1 MATMRP
7 NATIKPVTSATILLV
22 PFQNLKGFIAD
33 SFDSVSL
40 ALDHTINPTNYFLVL
55 LKKLMIDYRLLQA
68 MAAVLEQG
76 GFERASNALHLTQS
90 AVSQR
95 IKQLEQQLGQ
105 PVLIR
110 SIPPRATALG
120 QRLHNHLQ
128 QVRQLEAGLE
138 LSSNPDDLIVRITV
152 NADSLDTWL
161 PSALVLKDYPF
172 LRFEVSVEDQAV
184 GLRRMKQGEVMA
196 CLCATNEPVNGGAVS
211 PLGIMRY
218 RALASPEFIQRYQLE
233 SGQPS
238 RLQQAPCLVYSRDDR
253 LQHQFMAEVAATEP
267 IYTHH
272 LPSSEGFI
280 RAACV
285 GLGYG
290 MMPELQVRNQLEQG
304 TLVDLIP
311 GYSLDVPLYWHYWQ
325 MESPVME
332 SLRQSVINAA
342 DMALY

>member
-1 MATMRP
+1 
-7 NATIKPVTSATILLV
+7 
-22 PFQNLKGFIAD
+22 
-33 SFDSVSL
+33 
-40 ALDHTINPTNYFLVL
+40 
-55 LKKLMIDYRLLQA
+55 MIDYRLLQA

-76 GFERASNALHLTQS
+76 GFERAAHTLHLTQS

-110 SIPPRATALG
+110 SIPPKATPLG

-138 LSSNPDDLIVRITV
+138 LSAHPDDLIIRMTV

-161 PSALVLKDYPF
+161 PNALVLADYP
-172 LRFEVSVEDQAV
+172 LVRFEISVEDQAV

-196 CLCATNEPVNGGAVS
+196 CLCASNEAVNGGVVEA
-211 PLGIMRY
+211 LGVMRY
-218 RALASPEFIQRYQLE
+218 RALASPNFVERFQLQSAKTE
-233 SGQPS
+233 E
-238 RLQQAPCLVYSRDDR
+238 LKLAPCLVYSRDDR
-253 LQHQFMAEVAATEP
+253 LQHQFMAEVAGSEP

-280 RAACV
+280 RAAIA

-290 MMPELQVRNQLEQG
+290 MIPELQVKHQLEQG
-304 TLVDLIP
+304 TLVDLVP
-311 GYSLDVPLYWHYWQ
+311 GYHLDVPLYWHYWQ

-332 SLRQSVINAA
+332 ALRKSVLQATRQ
-342 DMALY
+342 ALY

>member
-1 MATMRP
+1 
-7 NATIKPVTSATILLV
+7 
-22 PFQNLKGFIAD
+22 
-33 SFDSVSL
+33 
-40 ALDHTINPTNYFLVL
+40 
-55 LKKLMIDYRLLQA
+55 MIDYRLLQA

-76 GFERASNALHLTQS
+76 GFERAANTLHLTQS

-95 IKQLEQQLGQ
+95 IKQLEHQLGQ

-110 SIPPRATALG
+110 SIPPKATSLG

-138 LSSNPDDLIVRITV
+138 LSANPEDLIVRITV

-161 PSALVLKDYPF
+161 PAALVLPDYPL

-196 CLCATNEPVNGGAVS
+196 CLCASDEAVNGGDVV

-218 RALASPEFIQRYQLE
+218 RALASPDFVRRFELHA
-233 SGQPS
+233 GTPAK
-238 RLQQAPCLVYSRDDR
+238 LQQAPCLVYSRDDR
-253 LQHQFMAEVAATEP
+253 LQHQFMAEVAGTEP
-267 IYTHH
+267 VYTHH

-280 RAACV
+280 RAACA

-290 MMPELQVRNQLEQG
+290 MMPELQVKAELENG
-304 TLVDLIP
+304 LLVDLVP
-311 GYSLDVPLYWHYWQ
+311 GYNLDVPLYWHYWQ

-332 SLRQSVINAA
+332 TLRQSVLVTARQ
-342 DMALY
+342 ALY

>member
-1 MATMRP
+1 
-7 NATIKPVTSATILLV
+7 
-22 PFQNLKGFIAD
+22 
-33 SFDSVSL
+33 
-40 ALDHTINPTNYFLVL
+40 
-55 LKKLMIDYRLLQA
+55 MIDYRLLIA

-76 GFERASNALHLTQS
+76 GFERAANTLHLTQS

-110 SIPPRATALG
+110 SIPPRATSLG

-138 LSSNPDDLIVRITV
+138 LSANPDDLIVRLTV

-161 PSALVLKDYPF
+161 PAALVLEDYPL

-196 CLCATNEPVNGGAVS
+196 CLCASDEAVNGGAITS
-211 PLGIMRY
+211 LGVMRY
-218 RALASPEFIQRYQLE
+218 RALASPEFIHRYALD
-233 SGQPS
+233 SSDPLG
-238 RLQQAPCLVYSRDDR
+238 LKNAPCLVYSRDDR
-253 LQHQFMAEVAATEP
+253 LQHQFMAEVAGTEP
-267 IYTHH
+267 VYTHH

-280 RAACV
+280 RAAIA

-290 MMPELQVRNQLEQG
+290 MMPELQVRKELENG
-304 TLVDLIP
+304 TLVDLVP
-311 GYSLDVPLYWHYWQ
+311 GYHLDVALFWHYWQ

-332 SLRQSVINAA
+332 TLRQSVVASAKN
-342 DMALY
+342 ALY

>member
-1 MATMRP
+1 
-7 NATIKPVTSATILLV
+7 
-22 PFQNLKGFIAD
+22 
-33 SFDSVSL
+33 
-40 ALDHTINPTNYFLVL
+40 
-55 LKKLMIDYRLLQA
+55 MIDYRLLQA

-76 GFERASNALHLTQS
+76 GFERAANTLHLTQS

-110 SIPPRATALG
+110 SIPPKATSLG

-138 LSSNPDDLIVRITV
+138 LSANPDDLIVRITV

-161 PSALVLKDYPF
+161 PAALVLPTYPL

-196 CLCATNEPVNGGAVS
+196 CLCASDEVVNGGGAIA
-211 PLGIMRY
+211 LGIMRY
-218 RALASPEFIQRYQLE
+218 RALASPEFIARFELNTAD
-233 SGQPS
+233 PVKL
-238 RLQQAPCLVYSRDDR
+238 RQAPCLVYSRDDR
-253 LQHQFMAEVAATEP
+253 LQHQFMAEVAGTEP
-267 IYTHH
+267 VYTHH

-280 RAACV
+280 RAACA

-290 MMPELQVRNQLEQG
+290 MMPELQVKTELENG
-304 TLVDLIP
+304 SLVDLVP
-311 GYSLDVPLYWHYWQ
+311 GYSMDVPLYWHYWQ

-332 SLRQSVINAA
+332 KLRQSVLAA
-342 DMALY
+342 ARQALY

>member
-1 MATMRP
+1 
-7 NATIKPVTSATILLV
+7 
-22 PFQNLKGFIAD
+22 
-33 SFDSVSL
+33 
-40 ALDHTINPTNYFLVL
+40 
-55 LKKLMIDYRLLQA
+55 MIDYRLLQA

-76 GFERASNALHLTQS
+76 GFERAANTLHLTQS

-110 SIPPRATALG
+110 SIPPKATSLG

-138 LSSNPDDLIVRITV
+138 LSANPDDLIVRITI

-161 PSALVLKDYPF
+161 PAALVLPDYPL

-196 CLCATNEPVNGGAVS
+196 CLCASDEAVNGGGVIS
-211 PLGIMRY
+211 LGIMRY
-218 RALASPEFIQRYQLE
+218 RALASPEFIQRFDLN
-233 SGQPS
+233 SGS
-238 RLQQAPCLVYSRDDR
+238 TDKLKQAPCLVYSRDDR
-253 LQHQFMAEVAATEP
+253 LQHQFMAEVAGTEP
-267 IYTHH
+267 VYTHH

-280 RAACV
+280 RAACA

-290 MMPELQVRNQLEQG
+290 MMPELQVKAEIENGSLID
-304 TLVDLIP
+304 LVP

-332 SLRQSVINAA
+332 TLRQSVLKAA
-342 DMALY
+342 RQALY

>member
-1 MATMRP
+1 
-7 NATIKPVTSATILLV
+7 
-22 PFQNLKGFIAD
+22 
-33 SFDSVSL
+33 
-40 ALDHTINPTNYFLVL
+40 
-55 LKKLMIDYRLLQA
+55 MIDYRLLQA

-76 GFERASNALHLTQS
+76 GFEKAAQALNLTQS

-110 SIPPRATALG
+110 SLPPRATALG

-138 LSSNPDDLIVRITV
+138 LSANPDDLIIRITV

-161 PSALVLKDYPF
+161 PAALVLDTYPL

-196 CLCATNEPVNGGAVS
+196 CLCASADPVNGGAVI

-218 RALASPEFIQRYQLE
+218 RALASPAFIQRYQLA
-233 SGQPS
+233 SGDPAY
-238 RLQQAPCLVYSRDDR
+238 LQQAPCLVYSRDDR
-253 LQHQFMAEVAATEP
+253 LQHQFLADVANIEP
-267 IYTHH
+267 LYTHH

-280 RAACV
+280 RAACA

-290 MMPELQVRNQLEQG
+290 MMPELQVRPELEQG
-304 TLVDLIP
+304 LLVDLVP

-332 SLRQSVINAA
+332 SLRHAVAA
-342 DMALY
+342 AARQALY

>member
-1 MATMRP
+1 
-7 NATIKPVTSATILLV
+7 
-22 PFQNLKGFIAD
+22 
-33 SFDSVSL
+33 
-40 ALDHTINPTNYFLVL
+40 
-55 LKKLMIDYRLLQA
+55 MIDYRLLQA

-76 GFERASNALHLTQS
+76 GFERAATALHLTQS

-110 SIPPRATALG
+110 SIPPKATALG

-138 LSSNPDDLIVRITV
+138 LSANPDDLIVRITV

-161 PSALVLKDYPF
+161 PAALVLPQYPM

-196 CLCATNEPVNGGAVS
+196 CLCASDEAVNGGGVVA
-211 PLGIMRY
+211 LGVMRY
-218 RALASPEFIQRYQLE
+218 RALASPEFIQRFN
-233 SGQPS
+233 
-238 RLQQAPCLVYSRDDR
+238 LQQSSPDRLKAAPCLVYSRDDR
-253 LQHQFMAEVAATEP
+253 LQHQFLSEVAGTEP
-267 IYTHH
+267 VYTHH

-280 RAACV
+280 RAACA

-290 MMPELQVRNQLEQG
+290 MMPELQVKQELEDG
-304 TLVDLIP
+304 KLTDLVP

-332 SLRQSVINAA
+332 ALRRSVNEAA
-342 DMALY
+342 KQALYT